1 MFKALFHAGEYPRGD
16 SLKKHVDPRTYDYL
30 RRFFSL
36 RRVPEEKF
44 SRYRPWFLAMVVDT
58 GGTNEFSGNLG
69 VESFL
74 ERRAA
79 ANSKPTFGLETL
91 REHIEVFSGLSD
103 RSSEALLLI
112 RFIPPDK
119 NDPNFDRQMK
129 AWREGNTDF
138 LANTVHS
145 EYRDFPAMADR
156 LLGVRN
162 RNWIPK
168 LEQFLR
174 SGQTY
179 FVVVGVAHLGGSDGV
194 LALLKSRGYNVQQL

>member
-1 MFKALFHAGEYPRGD
+1 
-16 SLKKHVDPRTYDYL
+16 
-30 RRFFSL
+30 
-36 RRVPEEKF
+36 
-44 SRYRPWFLAMVVDT
+44 
-58 GGTNEFSGNLG
+58 
-69 VESFL
+69 
-74 ERRAA
+74 
-79 ANSKPTFGLETL
+79 
-91 REHIEVFSGLSD
+91 
-103 RSSEALLLI
+103 
-112 RFIPPDK
+112 
-119 NDPNFDRQMK
+119 MK

-179 FVVVGVAHLGGSDGV
+179 FVIVGVAHLGGSDGV